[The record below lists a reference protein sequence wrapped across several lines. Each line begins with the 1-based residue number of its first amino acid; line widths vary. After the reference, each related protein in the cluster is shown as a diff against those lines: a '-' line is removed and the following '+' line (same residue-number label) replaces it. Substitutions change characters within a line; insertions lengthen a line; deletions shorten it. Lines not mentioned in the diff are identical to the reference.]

1 MYAQTSK
8 LREVDIDSN
17 EEEKI
22 DLEGHQDSSYT
33 VVAIDD
39 SESVSVFNSPDGQKS
54 NTGVRACSKIKSLE
68 GFPIKLKQKDLFGLG
83 YPYFVSFYADHLAF
97 SSDYGICVVKFW

>member
-22 DLEGHQDSSYT
+22 DLERQLDSSYI
-33 VVAIDD
+33 VVTIDD
-39 SESVSVFNSPDGQKS
+39 SESVSVYDSPSGQKES
-54 NTGVRACSKIKSLE
+54 GVLRASSKIKALE

-97 SSDYGICVVKFW
+97 SSDYGISVIKF

>member
-8 LREVDIDSN
+8 LREVDNDSN

-22 DLEGHQDSSYT
+22 DLEGQTDASYT

-39 SESVSVFNSPDGQKS
+39 SESVSVFYYPDGQKS
-54 NTGVRACSKIKSLE
+54 NTRVRACSKIKLLE
-68 GFPIKLKQKDLFGLG
+68 GFPTKLKQKDLFGLG